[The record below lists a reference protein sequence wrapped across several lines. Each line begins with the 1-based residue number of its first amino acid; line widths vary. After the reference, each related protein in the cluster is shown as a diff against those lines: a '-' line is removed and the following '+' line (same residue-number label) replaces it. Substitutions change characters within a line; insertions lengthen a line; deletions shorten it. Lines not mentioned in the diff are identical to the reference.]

1 MKDPRIQQLA
11 KNLIHYSCALRPG
24 ERVLIEV
31 NSMEIPLTVALIE
44 EAYRAGGL
52 PFVTI
57 KQGEIQ
63 EALLKQCTK
72 EQMSAIG
79 RYEAARMK
87 EMDAYISIRSNNN
100 SYELAD
106 VPAEKM
112 AIYNHC
118 WSHPVHHEIRVPHT
132 KWVVLRYPNH
142 SMAQLANMPTHRF
155 EDYYFSVCNL
165 DYSKMDRAMEPLV
178 ELMNRTDRVRVTG
191 ASCDLSFSI
200 KDIPAVKCAGKC
212 NIPDGEVYTAPVRTS
227 LNGEITYNTAS
238 PYQGLVFERVHFK
251 FKDGKIVEADAGANT
266 DRLNQI
272 LDMDEGSRYVGE
284 WALGVNPNI
293 QAPIYD
299 ILFDEK
305 IGGSFHLTPGA
316 CYDDADNGNTSV
328 NHWDLVYIQTPEYGG
343 GEIWFDD
350 VLVRKD
356 GRFVLPELTGLNP
369 ENLR

>member
-1 MKDPRIQQLA
+1 MKDPRINQLA
-11 KNLIHYSCALRPG
+11 KNLINYSCDLQKG
-24 ERVLIEV
+24 EKILIEV

-44 EAYRAGGL
+44 EAYKAGGI

-57 KQGEIQ
+57 KQGEVQ

-72 EQMSAIG
+72 EQMAAIG
-79 RYEAARMK
+79 KYEAARMND
-87 EMDAYISIRSNNN
+87 MDAYVSIRSNNN

-112 AIYNHC
+112 ELFNKY
-118 WSHPVHHEIRVPHT
+118 WSHPVHHEIRVPKT
-132 KWVVLRYPNH
+132 KWVILRYPNH

-155 EDYYFSVCNL
+155 EDYYFDVCNL
-165 DYSKMDRAMEPLV
+165 DYSKMDKAMDPLV
-178 ELMNRTDRVRVTG
+178 ELMNNTDQVRVKGKT
-191 ASCDLSFSI
+191 CDLTFSI

-212 NIPDGEVYTAPVRTS
+212 NIPDGEVYTAPVKNS
-227 LNGEITYNTAS
+227 INGEITYNTAS
-238 PYQGLVFERVHFK
+238 PYQGLVFENIHFV
-251 FKDGKIVEADAGANT
+251 FENGKIVKADAGVNT
-266 DRLNQI
+266 ERLNQI

-284 WALGVNPNI
+284 WALGVNPNVK
-293 QAPIYD
+293 APIYD

-316 CYDDADNGNTSV
+316 CYDDAYNGNVSV

-356 GRFVLPELTGLNP
+356 GRFVLPELQGLNP
-369 ENLR
+369 ENLK